1 MVKGKHPGEFQY
13 LVLLSLVHLRDNAY
27 GMRVR
32 QDIQERAQRQ
42 VAIGAVYATLDRLE
56 RKGLVTSHLGEATPE
71 RGGRAKRLFSIT
83 ASGVQALQDYRS
95 TLQRM
100 GALAPQT
107 FTTG

>member
-1 MVKGKHPGEFQY
+1 MARGEHLGEFQY

-32 QDIQERAQRQ
+32 QDIEQRAQRQ
-42 VAIGAVYATLDRLE
+42 AAIGAVYATLDRLE
-56 RKGLVTSHLGEATPE
+56 RKGLVTSQLGEATPE

-83 ASGVQALQDYRS
+83 ASGVEALQDYRT

-100 GALAPQT
+100 GALLPRT
-107 FTTG
+107 PTTR